1 MTVPVFSQYDAPVD
15 SLKSLLHADPLPLK
29 RGVLLNDISY
39 AYSVYQFDSAY
50 HYAQLAEAEGI
61 AQKDTSVIARAY
73 ILQGS
78 VASARGNLA
87 ESIRKTEQALD
98 LALAINDSTNL
109 ANAYN
114 NLALVDMDA
123 GDAQQELTRLEVNYE
138 VAQKNRA
145 NEILALEKDQA
156 EQKVVNQRRLALLTV
171 LILVLLL
178 FTTLFLLWQ
187 RRQFSQQLELQVK
200 IQTQELQKANQELE
214 QSNQELERFTY
225 IASHDL
231 KEPLRNIISF
241 TTLLERKKALWADHE
256 DASDFFSHIKR
267 SARQMHTLIQDV
279 LAYAQ
284 VRGGQNKTALTRV
297 DLNQIM
303 VQIQEA
309 LQPQLEAKNAKL
321 YSENLTFIEGTP
333 HHFYIILKNL
343 VENGLKYNEH
353 ESPMIIV
360 RQALKTEKPR
370 LLVIDNGIG
379 IPDEFKPKVFDMFY
393 RLHGRSQYEG
403 TGLGLAIVQRLA
415 ESLGATIEI
424 SDRPGGGTI
433 FSIEFAN

>member
-39 AYSVYQFDSAY
+39 AYSVYQFDSSY

-156 EQKVVNQRRLALLTV
+156 EQKVVNQRRLALLNV

-187 RRQFSQQLELQVK
+187 RRQFSQQLELQVE

-231 KEPLRNIISF
+231 KEPPRNIISF
-241 TTLLERKKALWADHE
+241 NMLLERKKAL
-256 DASDFFSHIKR
+256 
-267 SARQMHTLIQDV
+267 
-279 LAYAQ
+279 
-284 VRGGQNKTALTRV
+284 
-297 DLNQIM
+297 
-303 VQIQEA
+303 
-309 LQPQLEAKNAKL
+309 
-321 YSENLTFIEGTP
+321 
-333 HHFYIILKNL
+333 
-343 VENGLKYNEH
+343 
-353 ESPMIIV
+353 
-360 RQALKTEKPR
+360 
-370 LLVIDNGIG
+370 
-379 IPDEFKPKVFDMFY
+379 
-393 RLHGRSQYEG
+393 
-403 TGLGLAIVQRLA
+403 
-415 ESLGATIEI
+415 
-424 SDRPGGGTI
+424 
-433 FSIEFAN
+433 